1 MASASTRAIIRLLKY
16 NLWKSINYFN
26 VHIVASKPSKHLRKS
41 KLHSNSCFRS
51 RHNLHKTKKKEN
63 TYIYPSAFI
72 CSASERIFKLLA
84 REARR
89 LFDSLHDELVS
100 TCLLFF
106 HSWKQFLAHSRS
118 TSQKN
123 GFFLVMNEGLVQNNS
138 SKLVNMLDI
147 KLIYIVHV
155 PIRVIQA
162 LHVSPSWLTS
172 IIVSW

>member
-1 MASASTRAIIRLLKY
+1 MYILSPQSHLNIYVSQNYTAIAALEVATI
-16 NLWKSINYFN
+16 SI
-26 VHIVASKPSKHLRKS
+26 KQ
-41 KLHSNSCFRS
+41 
-51 RHNLHKTKKKEN
+51 KKEN